1 MSAANL
7 IRRLERL
14 GRPAMQKAEHKLAQ
28 RLYKIHSEA
37 VQAAPLDL
45 GKLRQSIQVRIEE
58 GRRSGFVTAGNINDN
73 SKNYAAFVE
82 FGTGT
87 KVQVPKGFE
96 KMAIR
101 FKGRVRIKSMRAMPY
116 LIPAFLRHK
125 RLFVDDIRKIIADEV
140 GRP

>member
-14 GRPAMQKAEHKLAQ
+14 GGPAMQKAEHKLAQ

-45 GKLRQSIQVRIEE
+45 GKLRQSIQVRIED
-58 GRRSGFVTAGNINDN
+58 GRRSGFVTAGNISDN

-87 KVQVPKGFE
+87 KVRVPKGFE

-101 FKGRVRIKSMRAMPY
+101 FKGSVRITGMRARPY
-116 LIPAFLRHK
+116 LIPAFLRHR
-125 RLFVDDIRKIIADEV
+125 RLFVNDIRKIITDEV
-140 GRP
+140 GR